1 MKPFNEEL
9 KTEACQ
15 RCEGFYGKSE
25 RGSPFSLCQKCY
37 QDFLAIE
44 ADAAPVSLTR
54 RKARFSIA
62 GGNR

>member
-15 RCEGFYGKSE
+15 RCDGYYAKSE
-25 RGSPFSLCQKCY
+25 RGSPFSLCGKCY
-37 QDFLAIE
+37 QAFVVI
-44 ADAAPVSLTR
+44 DASAPLVSL
-54 RKARFSIA
+54 KARSPRFSIA